1 MPRSSSFMII
11 PDLHY
16 HGNTEMIYMWL
27 QAQVAA
33 IKNTNILKNMK
44 LKRELFDV
52 PNATMQYFY
61 DYPRSA

>member
-27 QAQVAA
+27 QAQVEA
-33 IKNTNILKNMK
+33 IKIQNIEKY
-44 LKRELFDV
+44 EIE
-52 PNATMQYFY
+52 T
-61 DYPRSA
+61 